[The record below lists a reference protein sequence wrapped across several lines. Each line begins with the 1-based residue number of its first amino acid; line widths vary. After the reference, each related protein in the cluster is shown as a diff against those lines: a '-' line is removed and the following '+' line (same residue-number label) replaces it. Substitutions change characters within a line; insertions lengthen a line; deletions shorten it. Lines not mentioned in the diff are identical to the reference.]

1 MFKPFS
7 HPLSQMIK
15 LAFLHSGAGGLSP
28 DGAGN
33 EGRTRHELGLCPG
46 GIITAF
52 LLKSIK
58 VFPKK
63 ASYSELHL

>member
-1 MFKPFS
+1 MICF
-7 HPLSQMIK
+7 HVSQLK
-15 LAFLHSGAGGLSP
+15 LVLLLSGAVVLTP

-33 EGRTRHELGLCPG
+33 EGRTRHAPGLCPG

-52 LLKSIK
+52 LLKSIS

-63 ASYSELHL
+63 ASCSELETFKI